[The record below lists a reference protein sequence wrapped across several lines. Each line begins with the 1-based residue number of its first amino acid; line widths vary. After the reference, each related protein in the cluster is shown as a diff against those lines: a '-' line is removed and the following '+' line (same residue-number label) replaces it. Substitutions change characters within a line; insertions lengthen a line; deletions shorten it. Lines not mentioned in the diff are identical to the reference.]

1 MQSTP
6 PPGLEEGP
14 FFRDLQS
21 LSNRIHNT
29 ERVEQIMVD
38 LEPDICA
45 LFQADRM
52 TLYTVADDG
61 RHIVSRLKTLCNL
74 RLPIKAS
81 SVAGYV
87 ALQRKMVNVADAHD
101 AAALQAIA
109 PGLRFQKEV
118 DQRSGYRTRQL
129 LTAPVLHG
137 DTLYGV
143 LQLINTAS
151 NEPFGVLAELGVHE
165 LCQTLAIA
173 FKHHRQPL
181 QVPPAEAPA
190 ATPAP
195 HLPGGARYQWLVDQG
210 LLDLPTLAL
219 CGR

>member
-6 PPGLEEGP
+6 HPGLEEGP

-29 ERVEQIMVD
+29 DRVEQIMVD
-38 LEPDICA
+38 LEEDICA

-61 RHIVSRLKTLCNL
+61 RHIVSRFKTGLKTLCNL

-87 ALQRKMVNVADAHD
+87 ALQRKMVNVPDAHD

-151 NEPFGVLAELGVHE
+151 NEPFGVLAELGVQE
-165 LCQTLAIA
+165 LCQTLSSA
-173 FKHHRQPL
+173 F
-181 QVPPAEAPA
+181 
-190 ATPAP
+190 
-195 HLPGGARYQWLVDQG
+195 
-210 LLDLPTLAL
+210 
-219 CGR
+219 